1 MVRIQHIVLSL
12 ILCALAVD
20 AFAQYTADSPS
31 GTLSPYS
38 QFGLGQIQDP
48 ITGFNAGMNGLGI
61 GMKGHNEVNTT
72 NPASYSAID
81 SLSFIFDA
89 GVSGQMTNFEQ
100 GNKKI
105 NRYSAGL
112 DYVSAIFRVSK
123 GVGMSFGVQ
132 PYSQIGYN
140 YTESGYVGG
149 EKTLS
154 YTNTYHSRQT
164 GIQNY
169 YVGIGWRP
177 AKFVSVGAN
186 IGYLHGEM
194 DRTVTNSFS
203 DSNIDTY
210 VKKYQTTINSYKAD
224 FGLQAYIPLNKKDV
238 VTFGATYSL
247 GHDLKA
253 DQELL
258 YMHTTSSTGT
268 VDTTKYVAENAF
280 AIPHTIG
287 AGLSFTHGSKWR
299 VGADYSLQKWSKL
312 SYPVFKE
319 SNQIKGFVMSDNYY
333 IDRQRMT
340 VGGEYCSNE
349 ASRNFVNRIRYRLGA
364 SYATPYYKIGNVD
377 GPKEISVSAGFVIPI
392 VNGYNNRSMLN
403 ISAQWINTE
412 AKGLIKEN
420 SFCIKIGFTFNERW
434 FMKWKVE

>member
-1 MVRIQHIVLSL
+1 MIRIQHIILS
-12 ILCALAVD
+12 IVIC
-20 AFAQYTADSPS
+20 AFAVNANAQYSADSPS

-38 QFGLGQIQDP
+38 QFGLGQLQEP
-48 ITGFNAGMNGLGI
+48 MSGFNAGMNGVGI
-61 GMKGHNEVNTT
+61 GMKSHNEVNTT

-81 SLSFIFDA
+81 SLSFVFDA

-100 GNKKI
+100 GSKKI

-112 DYVSAIFRVSK
+112 DYVSAIFRVAK

-132 PYSQIGYN
+132 PYSQIGYD
-140 YTESGYVGG
+140 YSESGYVGG
-149 EKTLS
+149 EKTLV

-169 YVGIGWRP
+169 YVGLGWRP
-177 AKFVSVGAN
+177 IKFVSVGAN

-194 DRTVTNSFS
+194 DRSVTNSFS

-210 VKKYQTTINSYKAD
+210 VKKYQSTINSYKAD
-224 FGLQAYIPLNKKDV
+224 FGLQVYVPLNKKDV
-238 VTFGATYSL
+238 VTLGATYSL

-258 YMHTTSSTGT
+258 YLHTTSSTSAI
-268 VDTTKYVAENAF
+268 DTTKYVAEKAF
-280 AIPHTIG
+280 SIPHSFG
-287 AGLSFTHGSKWR
+287 AGISFAHGSKWK
-299 VGADYSLQKWSKL
+299 VGADYSLQKWAEL
-312 SYPVFKE
+312 SYPVFQE
-319 SNQIKGFVMSDNYY
+319 NSNTKGFVMSNNYY
-333 IDRQRMT
+333 LDRQRMT
-340 VGGEYCSNE
+340 IGGEFCANE
-349 ASRNFVNRIRYRLGA
+349 ASRNFFNRIRYRLGA

-377 GPKEISVSAGFVIPI
+377 GPKEISVSAGLVIPI

-403 ISAQWINTE
+403 ISAQWVNAE
-412 AKGLIKEN
+412 AKGFIKEN
-420 SFCIKIGFTFNERW
+420 YFCIKIGFTFNERW